1 MLYCPPVVL
10 LLNLLHV
17 TISWQHLHRFLF
29 FVVLGVYGIGGRAG
43 GFSLLKR
50 VSLIFLG
57 CLKATI
63 GESGMAFFNLL
74 EV

>member
-1 MLYCPPVVL
+1 MLYCLPVVL

-17 TISWQHLHRFLF
+17 TISWQHLHRFLLYLVF
-29 FVVLGVYGIGGRAG
+29 MALVGGAG
-43 GFSLLKR
+43 GFNLLKR

-57 CLKATI
+57 YLKATI